1 MYEQQRADHPE
12 EMKGVKPPKEANTK
26 SILQSQGSAKA
37 KLAKKAYEDP
47 GLNHLTNLGL
57 TKDQLKQALEYG
69 LANGAPRPSV
79 KAREIAIPLHWTI
92 AAGLTILAR
101 SNGALSFELPSLYV
115 YQLPS
120 TEGSQDCKSLCISF
134 DEVPPPA
141 NTCDFSSRHPFFF
154 CSLLAFSRAGKDAK
168 RRALGHGRGH
178 SPTGRH
184 F

>member
-1 MYEQQRADHPE
+1 MVLKAKKVVNDMYEQQRADHPE

-79 KAREIAIPLHWTI
+79 KAREIVIPLHWTI

-101 SNGALSFELPSLYV
+101 SNGALSFELPSL
-115 YQLPS
+115 
-120 TEGSQDCKSLCISF
+120 
-134 DEVPPPA
+134 
-141 NTCDFSSRHPFFF
+141 
-154 CSLLAFSRAGKDAK
+154 
-168 RRALGHGRGH
+168 
-178 SPTGRH
+178 
-184 F
+184 

>member
-1 MYEQQRADHPE
+1 MVLKAKKVVNDMYEQQRADHPE

-92 AAGLTILAR
+92 AAGR
-101 SNGALSFELPSLYV
+101 Y
-115 YQLPS
+115 
-120 TEGSQDCKSLCISF
+120 
-134 DEVPPPA
+134 
-141 NTCDFSSRHPFFF
+141 
-154 CSLLAFSRAGKDAK
+154 AK
-168 RRALGHGRGH
+168 E
-178 SPTGRH
+178 S
-184 F
+184 